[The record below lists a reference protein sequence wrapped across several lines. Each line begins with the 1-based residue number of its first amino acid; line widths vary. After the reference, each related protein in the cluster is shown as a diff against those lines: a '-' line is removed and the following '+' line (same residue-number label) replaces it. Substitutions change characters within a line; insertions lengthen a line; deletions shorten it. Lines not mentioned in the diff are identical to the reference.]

1 MISLR
6 YSKKSNRIF
15 VESDS
20 ISFSFDPDVF
30 IESWNLFEHK
40 IDKIDDFLNAVGW
53 SDNSEI
59 KNIFLSYSINPTI
72 VNRTIRLALNPKRN
86 NGKRKL
92 KLQPLKS
99 KSFYSC
105 EVDVCGGKCRRSS
118 IAIVNDLIN
127 HNLDLWNYCTTLS
140 ASTHDLSYFYDF
152 VDSISDKNLSPK
164 IFNTLFTLFNSQ
176 VDKIQ
181 KSVV

>member
-6 YSKKSNRIF
+6 YSKGSNRIF

-20 ISFSFDPDVF
+20 VSFSFDKDIF

-40 IDKIDDFLNAVGW
+40 VDKINDFLSAVGW
-53 SDNSEI
+53 SNNNLI
-59 KNIFLSYSINPTI
+59 KNIFLSYPINPT
-72 VNRTIRLALNPKRN
+72 VLNRTTRLALNPKRN

-99 KSFYSC
+99 KSFLGS
-105 EVDVCGGKCRRSS
+105 EKGKCRRPSLN
-118 IAIVNDLIN
+118 IVDDLIN
-127 HNLDLWNYCTTLS
+127 HNLSLWNYCVKLS
-140 ASTHDLSYFYDF
+140 AATHDLSYFYDF
-152 VDSISDKNLSPK
+152 VDSVSDKNLSSK

-181 KSVV
+181 KGVV